1 MIGKVGVWVVLGW
14 WAWPAKHECTKHDG
28 KQKIFLKMDR
38 SDARR
43 QRFKNSP
50 CPGLRRALDTIIE
63 TRDEVHLSPS
73 YHNQPYR
80 LDDFS
85 GKPHERKSKILKL
98 GVVTLPS

>member
-1 MIGKVGVWVVLGW
+1 MPEGSVS
-14 WAWPAKHECTKHDG
+14 
-28 KQKIFLKMDR
+28 KI
-38 SDARR
+38 ARA
-43 QRFKNSP
+43 QGSEG
-50 CPGLRRALDTIIE
+50 CIIE

-98 GVVTLPS
+98 GVVVQKRLFCPGHGSPWENEILQGVG

>member
-1 MIGKVGVWVVLGW
+1 MNARSTTANK
-14 WAWPAKHECTKHDG
+14 AY
-28 KQKIFLKMDR
+28 FLKMDR

-98 GVVTLPS
+98 GVVGVENLDL